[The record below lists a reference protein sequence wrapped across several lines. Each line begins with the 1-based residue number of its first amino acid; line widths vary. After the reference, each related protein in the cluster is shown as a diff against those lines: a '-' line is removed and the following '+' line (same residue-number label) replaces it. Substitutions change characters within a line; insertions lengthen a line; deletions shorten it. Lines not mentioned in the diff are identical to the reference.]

1 MCRQTAIGHSTLLI
15 FLIKKLSEP
24 AMQSLQH
31 FKRVATDWFL
41 WGMVLATVLAY
52 FLPHFGAT
60 GGSMHAEYVI
70 NIGVFVVFFLH
81 GVNLS
86 SEQIKKG
93 LSNWRLHVM
102 IQVFT
107 FVLFPLIWLAC
118 NKLLGSHVP
127 ALLMLGF
134 FYLCALPSTISSS
147 VALTASAGG
156 NVPAAILNAS
166 MSSVIGIF
174 ITPWLVSL
182 LVGTGAGGIDLGDTL
197 LNLCAMLL
205 LPLVLGQLLR
215 PLLGKFFARHKKYTN
230 LIDKMVILLLVYAA
244 FCNSMI
250 SGMWQSQGNSVILT
264 AFIGT
269 ALLLA
274 LILLLT
280 TSTARALKFDHA
292 DKVAAV
298 FCATKKSLAAGA
310 PMAAL
315 IFGSNPGMGLIL
327 LPIMIYHPMQ
337 LIVCSIIA
345 ESYAS
350 RHRQQLSQAA
360 LEEARAA

>member
-1 MCRQTAIGHSTLLI
+1 
-15 FLIKKLSEP
+15 
-24 AMQSLQH
+24 MQAFKHL
-31 FKRVATDWFL
+31 KRVVTDWFL
-41 WGMVLATVLAY
+41 CGMVLATVLAY
-52 FLPHFGAT
+52 FFPTFGAT
-60 GGSMHAEYVI
+60 GGGMHAEYVI

-86 SEQIKKG
+86 SEQVVKG
-93 LSNWRLHVM
+93 LKNWRLHIMV
-102 IQVFT
+102 QGFT
-107 FVLFPLIWLAC
+107 FVVFPVIWLIC
-118 NKLLGSHVP
+118 DRVLGSHVP

-147 VALTASAGG
+147 VALTGTAGG

-166 MSSVIGIF
+166 LSSVLGIF

-182 LVGTGAGGIDLGDTL
+182 LLGTGAGGIDLGSTL
-197 LNLCAMLL
+197 LKLCGILL
-205 LPLVLGQLLR
+205 LPLVLGQLMR
-215 PLLGKFFARHKKYTN
+215 PLLGKFFSRHKKYTN
-230 LIDKMVILLLVYAA
+230 LIDKIVILLLVYAA

-250 SGMWQSQGNSVILT
+250 SGIWQNQGSTVLVTAFVGTAVLLAVIL
-264 AFIGT
+264 F
-269 ALLLA
+269 
-274 LILLLT
+274 LT
-280 TSTARALKFDHA
+280 TRTARLWKFDHA

-315 IFGSNPGMGLIL
+315 IFGANPGLGLIL

-337 LIVCSIIA
+337 LIVCSVIA
-345 ESYAS
+345 ENYAS
-350 RHRQQLSQAA
+350 RHKQQLSEAA